1 MSTAPQTLPANFTG
15 WDQPASAAKPPAT
28 LPANFSQWDDQ
39 KPAQQPAAAQPQKD
53 FQSRVADRIMGNFDN
68 TGHMIMAI
76 PDAIDQVMSQA
87 KAGTNLPASAADV
100 PAYVGRAFAKGGS
113 AVASMVQKLV
123 NDYTSDPATLVGDL
137 VTAKAF
143 KGVGEEPGLS
153 SAAKPAVAA
162 APEAATA
169 AKAAPSIATNVV
181 GIASP
186 KLANMME
193 AVQAGKWEGLVPDR
207 MVRAITAAK
216 QAFPDLLG
224 NKPTA
229 PTETPNSYGTPRS
242 QWGETVG
249 APGAPFPAKPAPE
262 LLQANALSRGSS
274 AAPPNPSD
282 ALRSIPVRV
291 APQPA
296 PTPTPEGAAP
306 SGTANALPQT
316 LNGESALRQ
325 VLTGQDNANLLKI
338 AKSRGINV
346 TKEAALKPGT
356 ADNLLVN
363 KIVDDFSPQELD
375 EIRAQYLENTRFRHA
390 FGNVGPEAW
399 KTMSLQTYF
408 PDLKIPQ
415 AVLNRTSNSIRLSSL
430 LGK

>member
-1 MSTAPQTLPANFTG
+1 VSDPVTLDFSKAQPISA
-15 WDQPASAAKPPAT
+15 PASGVVT
-28 LPANFSQWDDQ
+28 LDFSKAQPIQ
-39 KPAQQPAAAQPQKD
+39 QQQPAAAQPQKD

-123 NDYTSDPATLVGDL
+123 SDYTSDPATLVGDL

-153 SAAKPAVAA
+153 SAAKPAA

-169 AKAAPSIATNVV
+169 ATKATPSIATNVV

-216 QAFPDLLG
+216 QAFPDLFG

-229 PTETPNSYGTPRS
+229 PTETPNTYGTPRA

-291 APQPA
+291 EPQSA

-363 KIVDDFSPQELD
+363 KIVDDFSPEELD
-375 EIRAQYLENTRFRHA
+375 EVRAQYLENTRFRHA
-390 FGNVGPEAW
+390 FGTVGPEAW

-430 LGK
+430 MGK